1 MARWG
6 WVAFRAHR
14 DASRGSREMWGAG
27 VVVDPRR
34 LGLARGT
41 TLIASSK
48 NGPSIEGHT
57 RGRAAVHHGPW
68 RRRRRRKKYVR
79 YLGQL
84 APPST
89 KFYDLAP

>member
-14 DASRGSREMWGAG
+14 DASRDSREMRGAG
-27 VVVDPRR
+27 VVDPRR

-57 RGRAAVHHGPW
+57 RGRAAV
-68 RRRRRRKKYVR
+68 
-79 YLGQL
+79 LGGEGGERDVCTL
-84 APPST
+84 FGAIGT
-89 KFYDLAP
+89 IFYEIL